1 MADAPDPDDILRS
14 TLSGKENFQRVT
26 RLLISGGTSLLREIF
41 DSICL
46 PRGLPTT
53 LSTPATR
60 RKLKTTYLSIPQRHC
75 LNPSPGVYGK
85 SEDFDITLLFRLL
98 RSICN
103 LTPPFTGWD
112 APPVTTDHSL
122 TADIARIKYYRNS
135 VYGNVNQ
142 GMTITDDEFSTL
154 RQEISEVLVRIAG
167 QISSTRKIAWQGA
180 IVKYL
185 TDPLTTEDERNVQE
199 LKAWYKSYTERKE
212 LLEKAI
218 REWRNRLEVGLKVR
232 KTKPINN
239 LSFPL

>member
-85 SEDFDITLLFRLL
+85 AEDFDITLLFRLL

-103 LTPPFTGWD
+103 LNPPSTGWD

-122 TADIARIKYYRNS
+122 INSWYSKNKVLPKLSLWSREPRHDNYRWRVFNTLA
-135 VYGNVNQ
+135 GNQWSSCEDRWANQ
-142 GMTITDDEFSTL
+142 FYKENCM
-154 RQEISEVLVRIAG
+154 AG
-167 QISSTRKIAWQGA
+167 SHS
-180 IVKYL
+180 
-185 TDPLTTEDERNVQE
+185 
-199 LKAWYKSYTERKE
+199 
-212 LLEKAI
+212 
-218 REWRNRLEVGLKVR
+218 
-232 KTKPINN
+232 
-239 LSFPL
+239 

>member
-1 MADAPDPDDILRS
+1 MADAPDPDEILRS
-14 TLSGKENFQRVT
+14 TSGKENFQRIT

-46 PRGLPTT
+46 PRDLPTI
-53 LSTPATR
+53 LSTPATK

-167 QISSTRKIAWQGA
+167 PISSALLAQLDKRRAAEQEAVSSNPGRTNIQG
-180 IVKYL
+180 L
-185 TDPLTTEDERNVQE
+185 
-199 LKAWYKSYTERKE
+199 
-212 LLEKAI
+212 
-218 REWRNRLEVGLKVR
+218 
-232 KTKPINN
+232 
-239 LSFPL
+239 

>member
-1 MADAPDPDDILRS
+1 MADAPDPDEILRS
-14 TLSGKENFQRVT
+14 TSGKENFQRIS

-46 PRGLPTT
+46 PRDLPTI
-53 LSTPATR
+53 LSTPATT
-60 RKLKTTYLSIPQRHC
+60 RKLKNTYLSIPQRHC
-75 LNPSPGVYGK
+75 FNPSPGVYGK

-167 QISSTRKIAWQGA
+167 QISSALLAQLDKRRAAEQEAVSSNPGRTNIQG
-180 IVKYL
+180 L
-185 TDPLTTEDERNVQE
+185 
-199 LKAWYKSYTERKE
+199 
-212 LLEKAI
+212 
-218 REWRNRLEVGLKVR
+218 
-232 KTKPINN
+232 
-239 LSFPL
+239 

>member
-1 MADAPDPDDILRS
+1 MADAPDPDEILRS
-14 TLSGKENFQRVT
+14 TSGKENFQRIS

-46 PRGLPTT
+46 PRDLPTI
-53 LSTPATR
+53 LSTPATK

-103 LTPPFTGWD
+103 LTPPLTGWD

-167 QISSTRKIAWQGA
+167 PISSALLAQLDKRRAAEQEAVSSNPGRTNIQG
-180 IVKYL
+180 L
-185 TDPLTTEDERNVQE
+185 
-199 LKAWYKSYTERKE
+199 
-212 LLEKAI
+212 
-218 REWRNRLEVGLKVR
+218 
-232 KTKPINN
+232 
-239 LSFPL
+239 